1 MEGNC
6 PVKINTTINA
16 SGSPSI
22 PILLGATTQDSPAH
36 QATFRAEN
44 LSSYGC
50 GMDRAPDLPLGD
62 ANCSTAGQ
70 SASAPSHQG
79 VCQSGIP
86 QGDSIWLDTAS
97 DVDMDG
103 IWNFVEEPQQ
113 TDNVPSGGITA
124 TPCIPPFSPNGH
136 GSERTNGEPDHLL
149 FDQLGIPASD
159 LLDESI
165 PGFGDVGEFQ
175 QN

>member
-1 MEGNC
+1 MIKDFSTEE
-6 PVKINTTINA
+6 V
-16 SGSPSI
+16 
-22 PILLGATTQDSPAH
+22 QD
-36 QATFRAEN
+36 
-44 LSSYGC
+44 LSY
-50 GMDRAPDLPLGD
+50 
-62 ANCSTAGQ
+62 
-70 SASAPSHQG
+70 QG

-136 GSERTNGEPDHLL
+136 GTTFVAL
-149 FDQLGIPASD
+149 A
-159 LLDESI
+159 
-165 PGFGDVGEFQ
+165 
-175 QN
+175 